1 MNKCQN
7 GDLKHVH
14 TYTKRY
20 RETERKEREKIIEKY
35 FLNRTTVGLVVR
47 PTFD

>member
-1 MNKCQN
+1 MPEWR
-7 GDLKHVH
+7 LKACTHIH
-14 TYTKRY
+14 KRD

-35 FLNRTTVGLVVR
+35 FLNRITVGLVVR